1 MAELAVA
8 GKLIKLG
15 YTVSKPLNED
25 SYDLIA
31 ELGGKLHRIQ
41 VKSATLKPRRGSY
54 LCCLSHG
61 RGKVIRYT
69 KEQCDFIVM
78 FAPYRS
84 DFPDIFEDGY
94 YVVPI
99 SVGANY
105 SSATLFPPGKG
116 RGNIKVCKWEE
127 YRNGWER
134 LQE

>member
-15 YTVSKPLNED
+15 YTVSWPLNED

-31 ELGGKLHRIQ
+31 ERDGKLSRIQ
-41 VKSATLKPRRGSY
+41 VKSATLKPKRGSY
-54 LCCLSHG
+54 MCCLSYG
-61 RGKVIRYT
+61 RVKMLKYT
-69 KEQCDFIVM
+69 AKECDFIVM
-78 FAPYRS
+78 YAPYRS

-94 YVVPI
+94 YVVPV
-99 SVGANY
+99 SVAGAY
-105 SSATLFPPGKG
+105 RSGTLFPPGKG
-116 RGNIKVCKWEE
+116 KGNIKVCKWEE